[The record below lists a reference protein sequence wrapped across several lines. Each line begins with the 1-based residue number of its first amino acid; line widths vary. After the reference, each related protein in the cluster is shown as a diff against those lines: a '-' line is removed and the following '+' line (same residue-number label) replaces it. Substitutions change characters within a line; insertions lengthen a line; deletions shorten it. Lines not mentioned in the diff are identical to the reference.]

1 MPFDGND
8 GENRSNPLAMIYRV
22 IALLSGEG
30 RWCQQRLH
38 TRDGRLC
45 LQGALTKAGATATL
59 KQPILR
65 AIREVTGR
73 DDFVRV
79 EMFNDQPLTTQELV
93 IDVLYR
99 ARRNIAATL
108 AVTGTRLSPTE
119 PTYRPAEAPSYLVSP
134 VA

>member
-1 MPFDGND
+1 MPFDGNGD
-8 GENRSNPLAMIYRV
+8 GNRSNPLAMIDSV
-22 IALLSGEG
+22 IALLSGKG

-45 LQGALTKAGATATL
+45 LQGALTETGATATL
-59 KQPILR
+59 KQPILQ

-93 IDVLYR
+93 IDVLYH

-108 AVTGTRLSPTE
+108 STTGTSLPPTE
-119 PTYRPAEAPSYLVSP
+119 PAYRPAVAPSYLVSP

>member
-1 MPFDGND
+1 MPFDGNG
-8 GENRSNPLAMIYRV
+8 GENRSNPLAMIDSV
-22 IALLSGEG
+22 ITLLSGKG

-45 LQGALTKAGATATL
+45 LQGALTEAGATATL
-59 KQPILR
+59 KQPILQ

-93 IDVLYR
+93 IEVLYH
-99 ARRNIAATL
+99 ARRNITATL
-108 AVTGTRLSPTE
+108 ATTGTRFSPTE
-119 PTYRPAEAPSYLVSP
+119 PTYRLAEVPSYLVSP